1 MSAPTVPARR
11 RVLVRGE
18 LVHDLTAFTVTDP
31 GFRLVLPT
39 PLPTLVL
46 RADAAERVDLLSGER
61 QELRSALCGPSTRP
75 WAVREPAGSRVTVLR
90 LRPEALVRLGV
101 GEPRALVDGTTAW
114 EAVRAGVD
122 AGSEGA
128 AVPETAAV
136 PGDAGLDDGRA
147 LDRELAARAMPRDP
161 VLRQRLGEA
170 VGLILAE
177 RGLVTAVDVARA
189 AQVPPSE
196 LFRLLDEAVGTGP
209 EQLAAAQRLRC
220 TVRDAVPAGAP
231 LGRVLTVLGDLR
243 ALPPRELLRLGLDHL
258 GLEQL
263 VRRGAALPLG

>member
-46 RADAAERVDLLSGER
+46 RADAAERVDLLSGEHR
-61 QELRSALCGPSTRP
+61 ELRSALCGPSTRP

-90 LRPEALVRLGV
+90 LRPEALVRLGIE
-101 GEPRALVDGTTAW
+101 EPRALVDGTTAW
-114 EAVRAGVD
+114 EPAVPGADAGVD
-122 AGSEGA
+122 
-128 AVPETAAV
+128 
-136 PGDAGLDDGRA
+136 DGLA
-147 LDRELAARAMPRDP
+147 LDRELAARALPRDP

-170 VGLILAE
+170 LGLILAE

-189 AQVPPSE
+189 AQIPPSE
-196 LFRLLDEAVGTGP
+196 LFRLLDETVGTGP

-263 VRRGAALPLG
+263 FRRGAALPLG